1 LLQNPRE
8 SVETYRLRCREAA
21 FRSYAG
27 AVVDFF
33 AAELFNSPFHVRAGE
48 GADTLAPETYYA
60 EFREDV
66 DSLGTDLAT
75 AAKDA
80 FVAAL
85 VKGRAYWACELP
97 DDGDELPVNRADWQR
112 RDLGRA
118 TVVEVQ
124 PEDLLD
130 WETDEDSGE
139 MLWAITHSK
148 KARREEARAT
158 RTLTTETWKLYDR
171 EMVETY
177 QVVYEKRVPQKH
189 DPIPML
195 RRRPHGFPRIPIVE
209 FRLPPGLWLMARI
222 ADAQIEHFRLSAAL
236 SWAIKRACY
245 PQGVFHSEERES
257 PPTTAAGTAIT
268 VGLDEKF
275 EWLSPP
281 AEAFQ
286 VVQKEIDNQRTEIYR
301 VAQQMAASMN
311 TSAAS
316 LDRSGDSK
324 AADMAATEICLRAY
338 GTHVRD
344 FIERVF
350 ELISDAR
357 GDEDLQFSV
366 EGMNVF
372 NLDDRTGG
380 INNIRTAS
388 DLKIPSK
395 TLMTEL
401 YHRVA
406 DLLLPDVNQQT
417 KDKIRGELLE
427 AQDKPEPPPP
437 APAVVNGAPQA
448 PPGMPPVAVPKPERP
463 TAQA

>member
-1 LLQNPRE
+1 M
-8 SVETYRLRCREAA
+8 RCREAA

-209 FRLPPGLWLMARI
+209 FRLPPG
-222 ADAQIEHFRLSAAL
+222 
-236 SWAIKRACY
+236 
-245 PQGVFHSEERES
+245 
-257 PPTTAAGTAIT
+257 
-268 VGLDEKF
+268 
-275 EWLSPP
+275 
-281 AEAFQ
+281 
-286 VVQKEIDNQRTEIYR
+286 
-301 VAQQMAASMN
+301 
-311 TSAAS
+311 
-316 LDRSGDSK
+316 
-324 AADMAATEICLRAY
+324 
-338 GTHVRD
+338 
-344 FIERVF
+344 
-350 ELISDAR
+350 
-357 GDEDLQFSV
+357 
-366 EGMNVF
+366 
-372 NLDDRTGG
+372 
-380 INNIRTAS
+380 
-388 DLKIPSK
+388 
-395 TLMTEL
+395 
-401 YHRVA
+401 
-406 DLLLPDVNQQT
+406 
-417 KDKIRGELLE
+417 
-427 AQDKPEPPPP
+427 
-437 APAVVNGAPQA
+437 
-448 PPGMPPVAVPKPERP
+448 
-463 TAQA
+463 